1 MKKLLGILVLGL
13 LLSGCS
19 SWHEVTHIVDKRDTR
34 INFYNGDLNM
44 IYVGVGSDKDEK
56 LKAYQF
62 ENSLFCKNQP
72 HCAPK
77 EMIAQQQCIEHFKFS
92 KPIFKKMIVFSKED
106 IKKHRLGYKKYAQYY
121 CEPK

>member
-1 MKKLLGILVLGL
+1 
-13 LLSGCS
+13 
-19 SWHEVTHIVDKRDTR
+19 
-34 INFYNGDLNM
+34 M

-77 EMIAQQQCIEHFKFS
+77 EMTFMDFAIAVSITEYHVWPNNCS
-92 KPIFKKMIVFSKED
+92 TD
-106 IKKHRLGYKKYAQYY
+106 IQY
-121 CEPK
+121 